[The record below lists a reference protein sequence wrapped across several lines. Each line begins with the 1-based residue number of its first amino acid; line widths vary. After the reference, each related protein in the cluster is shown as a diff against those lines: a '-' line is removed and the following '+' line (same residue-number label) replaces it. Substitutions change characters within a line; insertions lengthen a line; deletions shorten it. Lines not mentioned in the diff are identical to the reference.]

1 MTTTADVIAEARDY
15 LLTGQRDVLNQL
27 QFGIDADDTTLTLKR
42 DLVGVATNSTLSIGL
57 EDIHVWKPAGASA
70 GSTVDVL
77 RAQSGSTGAAHDADD
92 IIYVN
97 TQYSPWRV
105 LRAINSELEALS
117 GTGLWRIRNVNLTYA
132 AAQMGYDL
140 TGTGSDFLDVWRV
153 RMDTVGPEQDW
164 PVLRRSEWRLDQH
177 SDTTDFPSGRSL
189 ILYRGTTPGRTVKV
203 SYKAS
208 FSPLSALADNVEATT
223 GLNTEAMDLLAIGA
237 TIRLISG
244 REIKRSSME
253 AQPEPRRADEVP
265 AGAAMGAIRPMM
277 ALREQRLREER
288 NRLRQRY
295 PEQLG

>member
-27 QFGIDADDTTLTLKR
+27 QTGIDADDIALTLKR
-42 DLVGVATNSTLSIGL
+42 DLKGVTTNGMLSIDL
-57 EDIHVWKPAGASA
+57 EDIHVWAPSGASA

-77 RAQSGSTGAAHDADD
+77 RAQNGSTGAAHSADALV
-92 IIYVN
+92 YVN

-105 LRAINSELEALS
+105 LRAINEELKALS
-117 GTGLWRIRNVNLTYA
+117 GAGLWRVKNVNLTYA
-132 AAQMGYDL
+132 ATQMGYDL

-164 PVLRRSEWRLDQH
+164 PLLRRDEWRLDQH

-189 ILYRGTTPGRTVKV
+189 VLYRGTTPGRTVKV

-208 FSPLSALADNVEATT
+208 FGQLSALADNVESVS
-223 GLNTEAMDLLAIGA
+223 GLHTEAMDLLAIGA

-288 NRLRQRY
+288 NRLHQRY
-295 PEQLG
+295 PLGVG